1 MPASNA
7 VLITGCSSG
16 TGRAAALAFAR
27 LGVPTW
33 ATARRTE
40 ALDELKQAGC
50 HVMQLDVTDE
60 QSRIRAVKAVE
71 AEHGAVG
78 TLVNNAG
85 YAQSGPV
92 EEVTLQMLQL
102 QFDTNLFG
110 LVRLCQLA
118 IPAMRAQAGGTIIN
132 IGSAAG
138 LIGPAGATAYSMTK
152 WALEALS
159 DGLRFEVTRFG
170 INVVLIEPGGVLTN
184 FNQVEAST
192 WPAEDDSSPYRT
204 LRDNIHER
212 MARFFRE
219 GSRAMSKP
227 DDVAKVIVKAA
238 AAPHPRTRYKV
249 GVAPRLMPALYRTLP
264 NRTWDAM
271 MSRQFPAT

>member
-1 MPASNA
+1 VPASNA

-16 TGRAAALAFAR
+16 VGRAAALGFAR

-33 ATARRTE
+33 ASARRIE
-40 ALDELKQAGC
+40 ALDELKRAGC
-50 HVMQLDVTDE
+50 NVIQLDVTDE
-60 QSRIRAVKAVE
+60 QSRTRAVKTIE

-78 TLVNNAG
+78 ILVNNAG
-85 YAQSGPV
+85 YGQSGPV
-92 EEVTLQMLQL
+92 EEVTLEMLQR

-110 LVRLCQLA
+110 LIRMCQLV
-118 IPAMRAQAGGTIIN
+118 IPAMRAQGSGTVVN

-138 LIGPAGATAYSMTK
+138 LIGPTGATAYGMTK

-192 WPAEDDSSPYRT
+192 WPPEDGSSPYRQ
-204 LRDNIHER
+204 LRDNIRAR
-212 MARFFRE
+212 MERFFRE

-227 DDVAKVIVKAA
+227 EDVAKVIVKAA
-238 AAPHPRTRYKV
+238 MAQRPRTRYKV
-249 GVAPRLMPALYRTLP
+249 GLAPRLMPVLYRTLP
-264 NRTWDAM
+264 NRGWDAM

>member
-33 ATARRTE
+33 ATARRVE
-40 ALDELKQAGC
+40 ALDDLRNAGC
-50 HVMQLDVTDE
+50 TIMQLDVTDE
-60 QSRIRAVKAVE
+60 QSRARAVKAVE

-78 TLVNNAG
+78 ILVNNAG

-92 EEVTLQMLQL
+92 EEVTLDMLQR

-110 LVRLCQLA
+110 LIRMCQLA
-118 IPAMRAQAGGTIIN
+118 IPAMRAHGGGTVIN

-138 LIGPAGATAYSMTK
+138 LIGPTGATAYSMTK

-159 DGLRFEVTRFG
+159 DGLRWEVTRFG
-170 INVVLIEPGGVLTN
+170 INVTLIEPGGVLTN
-184 FNQVEAST
+184 FNEVEAST
-192 WPAEDDSSPYRT
+192 WPPEDDSSPYRN
-204 LRDNIHER
+204 LRDNIHQR
-212 MARFFRE
+212 MRRFFRE

-227 DDVAKVIVKAA
+227 EDVARVIVKAA
-238 AAPHPRTRYKV
+238 TARQPKTRYKV
-249 GVAPRLMPALYRTLP
+249 GVAPRLMPALYRVLP